1 MCEAR
6 AAHAYGRT
14 FPADAAPAPDVLNF
28 RRIELL
34 REIMVEYDDEATPV
48 YITETGWNDH
58 PRWTMAVRPAQR
70 IQYTL
75 DALDY
80 AAANWPYVRLMA
92 LWAFRY
98 PAPTRSYPDY
108 FTLVTPEFVAKPL
121 YDALQ
126 TYTGN

>member
-1 MCEAR
+1 MTTRRRQSTSPRRAGTTTRAGRWPSAR
-6 AAHAYGRT
+6 RSAS
-14 FPADAAPAPDVLNF
+14 N
-28 RRIELL
+28 
-34 REIMVEYDDEATPV
+34 
-48 YITETGWNDH
+48 
-58 PRWTMAVRPAQR
+58 
-70 IQYTL
+70 
-75 DALDY
+75 

>member
-1 MCEAR
+1 M
-6 AAHAYGRT
+6 
-14 FPADAAPAPDVLNF
+14 
-28 RRIELL
+28 
-34 REIMVEYDDEATPV
+34 
-48 YITETGWNDH
+48 GWNDH

-70 IQYTL
+70 IEYTL
-75 DALDY
+75 DGLEY
-80 AAANWPYVRLMA
+80 ATAKWPYVHLMA

-108 FTLVTPEFVAKPL
+108 FTLVTPEFVAKPI

>member
-1 MCEAR
+1 
-6 AAHAYGRT
+6 
-14 FPADAAPAPDVLNF
+14 
-28 RRIELL
+28 
-34 REIMVEYDDEATPV
+34 MVEYDDEATPV